1 MKSFKKALAV
11 LLTVIM
17 VVMSAPISALAV
29 YNPNNE
35 AYAPG
40 EEKYST
46 DYDVESVIYLFNY
59 DGRRGAWG
67 YDSNEAN
74 PNLTDELHSL
84 SGADIAS
91 GDNVFAIAFAYK
103 NLDWTDGGY
112 TLCFDYDSTKIT
124 PAFYETNTKIVTGP
138 EAGTDAVLLRL
149 DEFGEGSENFDGQ
162 STSAER
168 GESRVY
174 LTGVYGTGETPKTS
188 DVSWGDEPETWT
200 YEGYIVNVVGFQL
213 VNPDEEIDITKVLTP
228 VMSSTFNQLM
238 MEGTKAMDK
247 YLYPWDAVMG
257 AGAFVGQKA
266 QDAGYTTFTFPQ
278 WGIGPEEEPS
288 EVTYT
293 YTFADGE
300 QTTVTAAAG
309 EAPVAPANTEATA
322 WTTNNDGTHSR
333 TEYSWP
339 QWVDGTTEYT
349 EVETPVSED
358 CAMAEVPGTA
368 VEPTHT
374 EAGKAADKKCSVCGY
389 TVTGATIP
397 ANAEAHEW
405 TEGETVASTCTT
417 QGYTEYS
424 CVCGETMKT
433 PLPLDPNNHESLV
446 EIPAVEA
453 TCVTEGFTAGQ
464 KCSACGVTTVQPTS
478 TGLDAENH
486 TNVVTDAAVEP
497 TCEATGLTEGSHC
510 EDCHAVIVA
519 QEEVPMID
527 HDYQVT
533 ESTGA
538 TCVVAGKVTY
548 TCTMCGDT
556 YEETGAVDPSK
567 HVNTEEIAGT
577 AATCTAVGYTD
588 GVFCNDCRT
597 WVSGHEEIA
606 VDPEAHTG
614 TLEEV
619 GNATEPTRG
628 EDGYTGD
635 QKWSCCGAE
644 VKGEAIPALGVQ
656 VTVDGIADL
665 GTVALNGEPVED
677 GVANKV
683 GYKSAYT
690 LTATPAEGA
699 QFLGWSVNGKMIST
713 DASYS
718 TVAYADTV
726 YVPVFAEAAE
736 EFTVTFVDSFNMV
749 LGSVSSAELASLE
762 AMPEVYDYLGY
773 NFTGWSMDLEAVK
786 ALDAAAVVTAQYEV
800 DEAVEYTVSAPGAT
814 ITVGGEEYTD
824 TATVG
829 FNQAVTV
836 KADGATAWNVNGAQA
851 AYGSEYTFFV
861 TSNVDVTFST
871 EVVTAVPAVAGVAE
885 ELKDDGRVRFLATRT
900 VPEGYTLVESG
911 WVYGKDYVDA
921 DAALTLENATTGG
934 CYIVKNQNAA
944 ADGQFALT
952 TGLAS
957 RQGTL
962 YARAY
967 VVATDAEGATAV
979 YYADVQSYTYG
990 A

>member
-11 LLTVIM
+11 LLSVLM
-17 VVMSAPISALAV
+17 AALSFPATAFALP
-29 YNPNNE
+29 NPDNDGT
-35 AYAPG
+35 YPD
-40 EEKYST
+40 
-46 DYDVESVIYLFNY
+46 DYDVEVHVYITNFEATDYYGWGANTVEFY
-59 DGRRGAWG
+59 DPNKPLSRE
-67 YDSNEAN
+67 DIAN
-74 PNLTDELHSL
+74 PNATFAMIVAVEGLDGPVYSSQICFKTD
-84 SGADIAS
+84 
-91 GDNVFAIAFAYK
+91 
-103 NLDWTDGGY
+103 W
-112 TLCFDYDSTKIT
+112 TKIT
-124 PAFYETNTKIVTGP
+124 PANYKGRGGALQTGDKAIGLEDTALNYGFDDFLDQTGTSSKKQMDYTWVMGNWQYTYPVEFSVQPYMDPQGYDGTVLAVFGFQLLEDNVVLKDVFPLYEYGSQNFFIVNANTPENYIMFDGALNNDRTLNTTNTKMELIWDNSLV
-138 EAGTDAVLLRL
+138 
-149 DEFGEGSENFDGQ
+149 EG
-162 STSAER
+162 AE
-168 GESRVY
+168 
-174 LTGVYGTGETPKTS
+174 
-188 DVSWGDEPETWT
+188 EPE
-200 YEGYIVNVVGFQL
+200 
-213 VNPDEEIDITKVLTP
+213 
-228 VMSSTFNQLM
+228 
-238 MEGTKAMDK
+238 
-247 YLYPWDAVMG
+247 
-257 AGAFVGQKA
+257 
-266 QDAGYTTFTFPQ
+266 
-278 WGIGPEEEPS
+278 

-322 WTTNNDGTHSR
+322 WTSNNDGTHSR

-339 QWVDGTTEYT
+339 EWVDGTTEYT
-349 EVETPVSED
+349 EVETPVSEA
-358 CAMAEVPGTA
+358 CSMAEVPGTA

-374 EAGKAADKKCSVCGY
+374 EAGKAADQKCSVCGY

-397 ANAEAHEW
+397 ADADAHEW
-405 TEGETVASTCTT
+405 TEGETVASTCKTA
-417 QGYTEYS
+417 GYTEYS

-433 PLPLDPNNHESLV
+433 PLPLDPDNHESLV

-453 TCVTEGFTAGQ
+453 TCVVEGFTAGQ
-464 KCSACGVTTVQPTS
+464 KCEACGVTTVEPTS

-486 TNVVTDAAVEP
+486 KNVVTDAAVEP
-497 TCEATGLTEGSHC
+497 TCTATGLTEGSHC
-510 EDCHAVIVA
+510 ADCQAVIVA

-538 TCVVAGKVTY
+538 TCVVPGKVTY

-556 YEETGAVDPSK
+556 YDDEGAVDPNN

-588 GVFCNDCRT
+588 GVFCNDCHT

-614 TLEEV
+614 SLEEV

-665 GTVALNGEPVED
+665 GTVALNGAPVED

-749 LGSVSSAELASLE
+749 LGSVSSADLASLE

-836 KADGATAWNVNGAQA
+836 KADGATAWTVNGAQA

-861 TSNVDVTFST
+861 TSDVDVTFST
-871 EVVTAVPAVAGVAE
+871 EAVTAVPTVAGVAE
-885 ELKDDGRVRFLATRT
+885 ELKDNGQVRFLATRT
-900 VPEGYTLVESG
+900 VPEGYSLVESG
-911 WVYGKDYVDA
+911 WVYGKDYEDA
-921 DAALTLENATTGG
+921 DADLTLENATTGG
-934 CYIVKNQNAA
+934 CYIVKNQNTA

-952 TGLAS
+952 TSIAA
-957 RQGTL
+957 QTGTL

-967 VVATDAEGATAV
+967 VVAADAEGATAV

>member
-11 LLTVIM
+11 LLSALM
-17 VVMSAPISALAV
+17 VALSFPMSAFAL

-35 AYAPG
+35 GYAPG
-40 EEKYST
+40 EEPYAPY
-46 DYDVESVIYLFNY
+46 YDVEIHAYLTQY
-59 DGRRGAWG
+59 VDEVAYG
-67 YDSNEAN
+67 Y
-74 PNLTDELHSL
+74 T
-84 SGADIAS
+84 ADIDEEQYVRFLDLSQPLKRSDLAS
-91 GDNVFAIAFAYK
+91 PDGVFAIVFTQTGLPDAYCTSLTF
-103 NLDWTDGGY
+103 NVDT
-112 TLCFDYDSTKIT
+112 TKIT
-124 PAFYETNTKIVTGP
+124 PANYGRRGTLYTGADGATLVETARDYGFSYDQGMCSGLDMYGNLMCVANWLDQEPVERTEQPFSEDVMGEPMYYE
-138 EAGTDAVLLRL
+138 GTVL
-149 DEFGEGSENFDGQ
+149 
-162 STSAER
+162 
-168 GESRVY
+168 
-174 LTGVYGTGETPKTS
+174 GVYGYQLLDGVDEVTIQDVLKLDTWGGNTYITPDDKIY
-188 DVSWGDEPETWT
+188 DPYNLYLIGA
-200 YEGYIVNVVGFQL
+200 
-213 VNPDEEIDITKVLTP
+213 VNPDTNEVNKENTEFIFP
-228 VMSSTFNQLM
+228 
-238 MEGTKAMDK
+238 EWG
-247 YLYPWDAVMG
+247 YDA
-257 AGAFVGQKA
+257 
-266 QDAGYTTFTFPQ
+266 PS
-278 WGIGPEEEPS
+278 S

-322 WTTNNDGTHSR
+322 WTSNNDGTHSR

-339 QWVDGTTEYT
+339 EWVDGTTEYT
-349 EVETPVSED
+349 EVETPASEA
-358 CAMAEVPGTA
+358 CSMAEVPGTA

-374 EAGKAADKKCSVCGY
+374 EDGKAADQKCSVCGY

-397 ANAEAHEW
+397 ADADAHKWE
-405 TEGETVASTCTT
+405 EGETVASTCTT
-417 QGYTEYS
+417 QGYTEYT
-424 CVCGETMKT
+424 CVCGETMRT
-433 PLPLDPNNHESLV
+433 PLPLDPDNHESLV

-464 KCSACGVTTVQPTS
+464 KCEECGVTTVEPTS

-486 TNVVTDAAVEP
+486 KNVVTDAAVEP
-497 TCEATGLTEGSHC
+497 TCTATGLTEGSHC
-510 EDCHAVIVA
+510 ADCQAVIVA

-538 TCVVAGKVTY
+538 TCVVPGKVTY

-556 YEETGAVDPSK
+556 YDDEGAVDPNN

-588 GVFCNDCRT
+588 GVFCNDCHT

-644 VKGEAIPALGVQ
+644 VKGKAIPALGVQ

-665 GTVALNGEPVED
+665 GTVALNGDPVED

-749 LGSVSSAELASLE
+749 LGSVSSADLASLE

-829 FNQAVTV
+829 FGDAVTV
-836 KADGATAWNVNGAQA
+836 AADGATAWTVNGAQA

-861 TSNVDVTFST
+861 SSDVDVTFST
-871 EVVTAVPAVAGVAE
+871 EVVTAVPTVAGVAE

-911 WVYGKDYVDA
+911 WVYGKDYGDA

-967 VVATDAEGATAV
+967 VVAADADGATAV

>member
-11 LLTVIM
+11 LLSALM
-17 VVMSAPISALAV
+17 VAFSFPISALAT

-35 AYAPG
+35 GYAPG
-40 EEKYST
+40 EEPYAT
-46 DYDVESVIYLFNY
+46 DYDVEVHAYVTQYVDEYAYGYSAEIDEGQYQRFLDPTQPLKRSDLASPDGAFAIIFTVENISDMYISSLTFDLDVTKVTPANY
-59 DGRRGAWG
+59 GRRGLTTGGEKMLIETAADYGFSFDQGMCYTLTPRNEVYVVANMLDQAPVEKSAQPFSEDVMGETMYYDGLVMAVYG
-67 YDSNEAN
+67 YQLLDGVDEIDLQEVFKLRMDGGVTY
-74 PNLTDELHSL
+74 LTQ
-84 SGADIAS
+84 
-91 GDNVFAIAFAYK
+91 GDRINDDK
-103 NLDWTDGGY
+103 NLYPIGA
-112 TLCFDYDSTKIT
+112 IN
-124 PAFYETNTKIVTGP
+124 PATFEVNETNTEFEFP
-138 EAGTDAVLLRL
+138 E
-149 DEFGEGSENFDGQ
+149 
-162 STSAER
+162 
-168 GESRVY
+168 
-174 LTGVYGTGETPKTS
+174 
-188 DVSWGDEPETWT
+188 
-200 YEGYIVNVVGFQL
+200 
-213 VNPDEEIDITKVLTP
+213 
-228 VMSSTFNQLM
+228 
-238 MEGTKAMDK
+238 
-247 YLYPWDAVMG
+247 
-257 AGAFVGQKA
+257 
-266 QDAGYTTFTFPQ
+266 
-278 WGIGPEEEPS
+278 WGIVEKAS

-309 EAPVAPANTEATA
+309 EAPVAPDNTEATA

-339 QWVDGTTEYT
+339 EWVDGTNEYT
-349 EVETPVSED
+349 EVGNTVSEA
-358 CAMAEVPGTA
+358 CSMAEVPGTA

-374 EAGKAADKKCSVCGY
+374 EDGKAADQKCSVCGY

-397 ANAEAHEW
+397 ADADAHDW
-405 TEGETVASTCTT
+405 VEGETVASTCTT
-417 QGYTEYS
+417 QGYIEYN

-433 PLPLDPNNHESLV
+433 PLELDPSNHESLV

-453 TCVTEGFTAGQ
+453 TCVVEGFTAGQ
-464 KCSACGVTTVQPTS
+464 KCEVCGVTTVQPTS
-478 TGLDAENH
+478 TGLDADNH
-486 TNVVTDAAVEP
+486 KNVVTDEAVAA
-497 TCEATGLTEGSHC
+497 TCTTTGLTEGSHC
-510 EDCHAVIVA
+510 EDCDEVIVA

-527 HDYQVT
+527 HDYQIT
-533 ESTGA
+533 ESTDA

-556 YEETGAVDPSK
+556 YEETGVLDPNK

-588 GVFCNDCRT
+588 GVFCNDCQT

-635 QKWSCCGAE
+635 QKWSCCGE
-644 VKGEAIPALGVQ
+644 TVRGELIPALGVQ

-665 GTVALNGEPVED
+665 GTVALNGAPVED

-749 LGSVSSAELASLE
+749 LGSVSSADLASLE

-836 KADGATAWNVNGAQA
+836 KADGATAWTVNGAQA

-871 EVVTAVPAVAGVAE
+871 EAVTAVPTVAGVAE
-885 ELKDDGRVRFLATRT
+885 ELKDNGQVRFLATRT
-900 VPEGYTLVESG
+900 VPEGYSLVESG
-911 WVYGKDYVDA
+911 WVYGKDYENA

-934 CYIVKNQNAA
+934 CYIVKNQNTA

-952 TGLAS
+952 TSIAA
-957 RQGTL
+957 QTGTL

-967 VVATDAEGATAV
+967 VVAADAEGATAV